1 MEICETLSDITAT
14 LLKDQS
20 VEISFTSLMGY
31 SKWKITIK
39 LFKDKTK
46 SPKQDVYFSHEIELD
61 LEKIQADYKIKNA
74 EVVSRFSNI
83 TMDELLNYLQDSKI
97 FNEVYPLIKD
107 YNGVETNYDAIVDLI
122 STQILKTTSNR
133 FGL

>member
-1 MEICETLSDITAT
+1 MEICDTLSDITAT

-20 VEISFTSLMGY
+20 AEIIFTSLVGY
-31 SKWKITIK
+31 SKWKVTIK

-46 SPKQDVYFSHEIELD
+46 SPKHDVYFSHEIELD
-61 LEKIQADYKIKNA
+61 LEKIQVDYKIKNA
-74 EVVSRFSNI
+74 EVVSRFSSI

-97 FNEVYPLIKD
+97 FNEVFPLIRD
-107 YNGVETNYDAIVDLI
+107 YNGVETKYDAIVDLI
-122 STQILKTTSNR
+122 SAQILKTTSNR